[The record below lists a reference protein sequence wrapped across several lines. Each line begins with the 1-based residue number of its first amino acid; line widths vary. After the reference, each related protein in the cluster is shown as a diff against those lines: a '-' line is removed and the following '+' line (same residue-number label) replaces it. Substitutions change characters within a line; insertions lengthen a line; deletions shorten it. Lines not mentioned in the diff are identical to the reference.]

1 MSINFVNYGI
11 YHAILAWVT
20 LICVL
25 ILHCMSVIV
34 EVKENHQNI
43 ALSIYYI
50 LMAAWFFG
58 ILFFYMF
65 NALN

>member
-1 MSINFVNYGI
+1 MNYGI
-11 YHAILAWVT
+11 YHAILAWVG

-50 LMAAWFFG
+50 LMAAWLFG
-58 ILFFYMF
+58 ILFFFMF